1 MSSTG
6 LAIDRASEETRSR
19 VSARFFR
26 HPNELCTPGHQHP
39 SAQLMLLTAG
49 FVTIRTPTARH
60 VLPPHLFVFLPP
72 NIDHSV
78 GSSGDVEGFHVCLT
92 REFDGVM
99 PPRPFPFE
107 GSRLLLEIVKRL
119 WQCQLDGTEVSSE
132 CNLVRALMDEL
143 TNALESKFTLQMPT
157 DVRLLDMA
165 SEILRYPAKSRS
177 LQQWSAQAG
186 IPERTIFRRFKEETG
201 MSFNLWVQHAR
212 MMTAA
217 TQLRNGASVKQVA
230 AIVGYN
236 SVSSFIKS
244 FMRVTGITPGTF
256 RQQEYASRCG

>member
-6 LAIDRASEETRSR
+6 IAIDLASEETRSR

-26 HPNELCTPGHQHP
+26 HPNECCTPGHPHQ

-49 FVTIRTPTARH
+49 FVTIRAATTRH
-60 VLPPHLFVFLPP
+60 VLPPHVFLFLPP
-72 NIDHSV
+72 NIDHSL
-78 GSSGDVEGFHVCLT
+78 GSSGEVEGFHVSLT
-92 REFDGVM
+92 REFDRIM

-119 WQCQLDGTEVSSE
+119 SQCQVEGTEVSSE
-132 CNLVRALMDEL
+132 CNLVRALMDEMA
-143 TNALESKFTLQMPT
+143 NAFESPFTLQMPN

-165 SEILRYPAKSRS
+165 SEILRYPSKSKS
-177 LQQWSAQAG
+177 LQQWSAKAG
-186 IPERTIFRRFKEETG
+186 IPERTIFRRFREETG

-217 TQLRNGASVKQVA
+217 TQLRNGASVKQAA

-256 RQQEYASRCG
+256 RQQEYTSRYG